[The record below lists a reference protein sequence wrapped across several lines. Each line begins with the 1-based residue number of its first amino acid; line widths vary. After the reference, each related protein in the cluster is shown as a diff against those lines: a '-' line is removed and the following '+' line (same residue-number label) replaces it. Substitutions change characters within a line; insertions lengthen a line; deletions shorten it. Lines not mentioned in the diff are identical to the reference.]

1 MMKRKQYVSV
11 NRYCIRIC
19 NNNVEIYHN
28 SILLSIG
35 KLLGCRIYSVH
46 TCKKPNPGGEAS
58 RSYSVLFAIFPRMKC
73 YFCFSSSSRS
83 SQSSCDHSSQLSSAS
98 MQAVSHST
106 AKSSHSSSHCSS
118 PSHASKHASKRSSH
132 AMEQVS

>member
-35 KLLGCRIYSVH
+35 KLLGCRLYSVNKR
-46 TCKKPNPGGEAS
+46 KKPHPCRDEAF
-58 RSYSVLFAIFPRMKC
+58 RSYSVLFAIFARMKC
-73 YFCFSSSSRS
+73 YLLRNSSSSSCHS
-83 SQSSCDHSSQLSSAS
+83 SGVQSSSTS

-106 AKSSHSSSHCSS
+106 ASSSHPSSHFSS

>member
-19 NNNVEIYHN
+19 NNNVGIYHN
-28 SILLSIG
+28 SKKLSIG

-46 TCKKPNPGGEAS
+46 SRKKPHPCRDEAF

-73 YFCFSSSSRS
+73 YLLRNSSSNAF
-83 SQSSCDHSSQLSSAS
+83 QSSGVQSSSAS
-98 MQAVSHST
+98 MHAWSHST
-106 AKSSHSSSHCSS
+106 ALSSHRSSQASS
-118 PSHASKHASKRSSH
+118 SHASKHASNARSHSRLH
-132 AMEQVS
+132 VS

>member
-35 KLLGCRIYSVH
+35 KLLGCRLYSVDK
-46 TCKKPNPGGEAS
+46 CKKPHPCRDEAS
-58 RSYSVLFAIFPRMKC
+58 RSYSVLFAIFPRLKC

-83 SQSSCDHSSQLSSAS
+83 SQSSCDQSSQSLNSQSSSSAS
-98 MQAVSHST
+98 RQASSQRVALSSQT
-106 AKSSHSSSHCSS
+106 SSHHSF
-118 PSHASKHASKRSSH
+118 PSHASKHSS
-132 AMEQVS
+132 